1 MSKKDKLFEKIESL
15 GYPDNEILVML
26 EDFFEGN
33 NDYGSIGVNL
43 YPNQPSPSD
52 FYSKFKEI
60 RQLDSVD
67 NIYVRIADTVDGDW
81 AYTDAVY
88 IVTTLS
94 IPDLQ
99 KLLTDL
105 QPDEIYEDWM
115 YGKPINAPD
124 LTNDFKVYSA
134 WWD

>member
-15 GYPDNEILVML
+15 GYPDNEILVTL

-33 NDYGSIGVNL
+33 DDYGSIGVNL
-43 YPNQPSPSD
+43 YPHQPSPSD

-67 NIYVRIADTVDGDW
+67 NIYVRIADTKDGDW

-88 IVTTLS
+88 IVTTLT

-115 YGKPINAPD
+115 YGKPKNAPD
-124 LTNDFKVYSA
+124 LTNNFKVYSA

>member
-15 GYPDNEILVML
+15 GYPGNEILVTL

-33 NDYGSIGVNL
+33 DDYGSIGVNL
-43 YPNQPSPSD
+43 YPNQPSPSE

-67 NIYVRIADTVDGDW
+67 NIYVRIADTEDGDW

-105 QPDEIYEDWM
+105 QPDEIYEGWM
-115 YGKPINAPD
+115 YDTPVNAPITPIGFQV
-124 LTNDFKVYSA
+124 LSV

>member
-1 MSKKDKLFEKIESL
+1 MRETTIMARMELTFIHINHL
-15 GYPDNEILVML
+15 HLIFTQN
-26 EDFFEGN
+26 
-33 NDYGSIGVNL
+33 
-43 YPNQPSPSD
+43 
-52 FYSKFKEI
+52 FKEI

-67 NIYVRIADTVDGDW
+67 NIYVRIADTEDGNW

-88 IVTTLS
+88 IVTTLT

-124 LTNDFKVYSA
+124 LTNDFKVFSV
-134 WWD
+134 WWN